1 MKFIDEAAILVKAG
15 NGGSGCLSFRRE
27 KYIPMG
33 GPDGGDGGDGGS
45 VFLCVDG
52 SLNSLVEFRYQR
64 LFKAKNGQPGMGA
77 NRRGVSADDLIIQVP
92 RGTQVFDNDTGEKIA
107 DLTQENERV
116 CVAQGGFHG
125 LGNARFKSSIN
136 RSPRRITKG
145 SEGESRNLRLEL
157 KLLADVG
164 LLGFP
169 NAGSP
174 PFIRAVSNAKP
185 KVADYPFTTLSP
197 KLGVVRVEEYRS
209 FVITDIPGL
218 IEGAHEGVGLGLRF
232 LKHLSRTR
240 LILHLADISDE
251 EKNPA
256 ESIRCLN
263 NELSCYDEALSAK
276 PQWLVFNKVDMLPED
291 EYKRRIDGVIA
302 ELDWKGKVF
311 CISALTKKGTF
322 ELSGYIMNY
331 LDRLDDSEGKKKPEL
346 IKLALVFWDYI
357 AFILLFNLLLCRLI
371 LLGLKILFLAALSPS
386 DWNSLNDLFA
396 DSLLLSLIA
405 ARTFLRRFLLLI

>member
-169 NAGSP
+169 NAGKSS
-174 PFIRAVSNAKP
+174 FIRAVSNAKP

-240 LILHLADISDE
+240 LILHLVDISDE

-322 ELSGYIMNY
+322 ELSGYIMDY
-331 LDRLDDSEGKKKPEL
+331 LDCLDDSEGKK
-346 IKLALVFWDYI
+346 
-357 AFILLFNLLLCRLI
+357 NQ
-371 LLGLKILFLAALSPS
+371 S
-386 DWNSLNDLFA
+386 
-396 DSLLLSLIA
+396 
-405 ARTFLRRFLLLI
+405 

>member
-169 NAGSP
+169 NAGKSSL
-174 PFIRAVSNAKP
+174 FAL
-185 KVADYPFTTLSP
+185 FQMLSQ
-197 KLGVVRVEEYRS
+197 RS
-209 FVITDIPGL
+209 
-218 IEGAHEGVGLGLRF
+218 
-232 LKHLSRTR
+232 
-240 LILHLADISDE
+240 
-251 EKNPA
+251 
-256 ESIRCLN
+256 
-263 NELSCYDEALSAK
+263 
-276 PQWLVFNKVDMLPED
+276 
-291 EYKRRIDGVIA
+291 
-302 ELDWKGKVF
+302 
-311 CISALTKKGTF
+311 LT
-322 ELSGYIMNY
+322 
-331 LDRLDDSEGKKKPEL
+331 
-346 IKLALVFWDYI
+346 
-357 AFILLFNLLLCRLI
+357 ILLPRCPQSWGWFAWKSI
-371 LLGLKILFLAALSPS
+371 AAL
-386 DWNSLNDLFA
+386 
-396 DSLLLSLIA
+396 
-405 ARTFLRRFLLLI
+405 